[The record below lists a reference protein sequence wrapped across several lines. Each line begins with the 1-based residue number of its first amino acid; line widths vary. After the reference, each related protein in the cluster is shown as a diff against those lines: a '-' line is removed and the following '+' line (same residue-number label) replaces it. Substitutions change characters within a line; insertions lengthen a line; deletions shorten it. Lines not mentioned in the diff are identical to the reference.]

1 VLSYLLDELPQ
12 RLGHPVALD
21 LISGTS
27 VGAIHACYLAATAH
41 EAVGRGRKL
50 ARLWEHMGLSEV
62 FGASALG
69 LLQMPVRM
77 LGLLRRSGLARGEHL
92 PDRLRGLLD
101 TSALEDL
108 VRNAIPWRSLRENV
122 AAGRLDAI
130 CVAATEVSTGRVVV
144 FVESR
149 HPKQLRWTR
158 DPSIVAQSVRL
169 SAEHALASAAIP
181 GLFPAVRLGE
191 AYYSDGGLR
200 LNTPLSPA
208 LRLGTDRVLVI
219 ALGHGVTADDQ
230 HPLRAGR
237 LAYSASPIFLL
248 GKVLNALL
256 LDHIDRDLRQMRLL
270 NDILRRAQEVGGLD
284 LLDRINET
292 VERDRGQP
300 FKIVEDLVIR
310 PSADL
315 GIMATEAARD
325 LHGHSATSRGIRL
338 VLRTLGFVGNPFE
351 ADLLSYLFFDRQ
363 YTAPLLKLGLED
375 ARGQEEALM
384 GFFSE

>member
-1 VLSYLLDELPQ
+1 VLTYLLDELPQ
-12 RLGHPVALD
+12 RLGHPAALD

-41 EAVGRGRKL
+41 EAAGRGRKL
-50 ARLWEHMGLSEV
+50 ARLWEQLGLSEV

-69 LLQMPVRM
+69 LLQIPVRM
-77 LGLLRRSGLARGEHL
+77 LGLLRPSGLGRGEHL

-108 VRNAIPWRSLRENV
+108 VRKAIPWRSLGENV
-122 AAGRLDAI
+122 AAGRLDAV
-130 CVAATEVSTGRVVV
+130 CVTATEVSTGRAVV
-144 FVESR
+144 FVESQ
-149 HPKQLRWTR
+149 HPRELRWAR
-158 DPSIVAQSVRL
+158 DPSLEAKSVHL

-181 GLFPAVRLGE
+181 GLFPVVRLGK

-208 LRLGTDRVLVI
+208 LRLGADRVLVI
-219 ALGHGVTADDQ
+219 ALRHGGSGEAQ

-248 GKVLNALL
+248 GKMLNALL
-256 LDHIDRDLRQMRLL
+256 LDHVDRDLRQMRLL
-270 NDILRRAQEVGGLD
+270 NDILRSAQEVGGLD

-292 VERDRGQP
+292 VARERGQP
-300 FKIVEDLVIR
+300 LKIVEDLVIR

-315 GIMATEAARD
+315 GVMAGEAARD

-338 VLRTLGFVGNPFE
+338 ALRTLGFVGTPFE

-363 YTAPLLKLGLED
+363 YTTPLLKLGLED
-375 ARGQEEALM
+375 ARRQEKALI

>member
-310 PSADL
+310 PSANL

>member
-1 VLSYLLDELPQ
+1 VLTYLLDELPQ

-77 LGLLRRSGLARGEHL
+77 LGLLRPSRLAREEHL
-92 PDRLRGLLD
+92 PDRLPGLLD
-101 TSALEDL
+101 TSALENL
-108 VRNAIPWRSLRENV
+108 VRKAIPWRSLRENV

-144 FVESR
+144 FIESQ
-149 HPKQLRWTR
+149 HPKHLRWTR
-158 DPSIVAQSVRL
+158 DPSVVAQSVRL

-310 PSADL
+310 PSSDL
-315 GIMATEAARD
+315 GVSNRGRPGPVRPTGNLAR
-325 LHGHSATSRGIRL
+325 HRL

-351 ADLLSYLFFDRQ
+351 ADLLSYLFFDRH

-375 ARGQEEALM
+375 ARSQEEALM
-384 GFFSE
+384 SFFSE